1 MNSITIYNKEIP
13 FYNYYTNIPL
23 NILNKYFI
31 VENSNNIFFLK
42 DKDYKIIVNSINKS
56 IVGKNEQ
63 LRLN

>member
-1 MNSITIYNKEIP
+1 MIITQIIQFN
-13 FYNYYTNIPL
+13 F
-23 NILNKYFI
+23 LNKYFI

-42 DKDYKIIVNSINKS
+42 DNDYKIIVNSINKS